1 MVSGTEYSDFKSM
14 KQQKEE
20 ENQMDVDEV
29 ESHKKTKTEVVDLQN
44 QVQSLKAANKIH
56 TKKSGK
62 ARRHIINLESSRQNL
77 RQQVSSAQKELYQ
90 SEGWE
95 LTLKRNL
102 RELRS
107 QTHGL
112 SSTSAQQAKLQAV
125 VDSRS
130 EILTFLCQ
138 YLEVL

>member
-1 MVSGTEYSDFKSM
+1 
-14 KQQKEE
+14 
-20 ENQMDVDEV
+20 MDVDEV